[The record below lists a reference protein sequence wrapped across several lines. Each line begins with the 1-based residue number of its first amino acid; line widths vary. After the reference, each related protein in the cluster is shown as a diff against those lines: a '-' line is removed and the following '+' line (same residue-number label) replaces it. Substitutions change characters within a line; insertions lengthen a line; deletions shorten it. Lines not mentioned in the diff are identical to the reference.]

1 MELVILSL
9 LAAALLVLWSLCLS
23 RLSCPWQTRRERRAI
38 EGPTHPTRVEQRWP
52 LESLGDAVRMHLPA

>member
-1 MELVILSL
+1 MEFVILSL

-38 EGPTHPTRVEQRWP
+38 GKSTHQSSVEQNM
-52 LESLGDAVRMHLPA
+52 AT